1 MNRSPVD
8 TPQLGRC
15 HAPVRSRRRTS
26 DGDGRHSK
34 AKSDHQVDSDKTS
47 QSAVAREP
55 TSPVGR
61 HRPKTQTITEATTSG
76 PLQTS
81 ALRRALRIWR
91 PWPESVVVSTTH
103 DPGAAGQFARERFR
117 ARRRAWRRRVW
128 WLIVLVG
135 LLPIV
140 VEILFD
146 SPPARI
152 ENWRTGAEGE
162 KATAKALR
170 PLLRDGWELFNDI
183 DTGQGNIDHVLVG
196 PAGVFMLE
204 SKRLA
209 GDLRVDAGKLV
220 VRWHED
226 PEAGYEN
233 DSVAARARGCAFD
246 LHERIGGSATSTWVQ
261 AVVVLWA
268 DFDQGSVESDKVGW
282 VRGDMLAEVMAKRP
296 VKYTGVQLDEL
307 ISQTRAAIRSMRER
321 PAHEIPS
328 STT

>member
-1 MNRSPVD
+1 
-8 TPQLGRC
+8 
-15 HAPVRSRRRTS
+15 
-26 DGDGRHSK
+26 
-34 AKSDHQVDSDKTS
+34 
-47 QSAVAREP
+47 
-55 TSPVGR
+55 
-61 HRPKTQTITEATTSG
+61 
-76 PLQTS
+76 
-81 ALRRALRIWR
+81 
-91 PWPESVVVSTTH
+91 
-103 DPGAAGQFARERFR
+103 
-117 ARRRAWRRRVW
+117 VW

-140 VEILFD
+140 AEIPVALLFNKHASFAYGFGLGAGLSAALILFD

-170 PLLRDGWELFNDI
+170 PLLSIGWELFNDI

-209 GDLRVDAGKLV
+209 GDVMVDAGKLS

-226 PEAGYEN
+226 PEDGYEN
-233 DSVAARARGCAFD
+233 ESVAARARGSAFD
-246 LHERIGGSATSTWVQ
+246 LHERIGGPATRTWVQ

-268 DFDQGSVESDKVGW
+268 NFDQGSVESDKVGW
-282 VRGDMLAEVMAKRP
+282 VRGDMLAEVIAKRP
-296 VKYTGVQLDEL
+296 VKYSGVQLEEL
-307 ISQTRAAIRSMRER
+307 VGQTRVAIRSLRER
-321 PAHEIPS
+321 PTHEIPS

>member
-1 MNRSPVD
+1 
-8 TPQLGRC
+8 
-15 HAPVRSRRRTS
+15 
-26 DGDGRHSK
+26 
-34 AKSDHQVDSDKTS
+34 
-47 QSAVAREP
+47 
-55 TSPVGR
+55 
-61 HRPKTQTITEATTSG
+61 
-76 PLQTS
+76 
-81 ALRRALRIWR
+81 
-91 PWPESVVVSTTH
+91 
-103 DPGAAGQFARERFR
+103 
-117 ARRRAWRRRVW
+117 VW

-140 VEILFD
+140 VEIPIALLFNKQASFAYGFGLGAGFAAALILFD

-226 PEAGYEN
+226 PEAVYEN
-233 DSVAARARGCAFD
+233 DSVAARARGSAFD
-246 LHERIGGSATSTWVQ
+246 LRERIGGPATRTWVQ

-307 ISQTRAAIRSMRER
+307 IGQTRAAIRSMRDR
-321 PAHEIPS
+321 SVHKLRS